1 MINGVNILPTDR
13 LVFELEMLA
22 IDNNEQKKRALRQQI
37 ADKYGVPLKNVEVVF
52 KAINVDKEGNKISLT
67 DDITTNL
74 QKPEFQRQLIKE
86 LIEIQNIKDVNL
98 EDIYEIDKTINSFI
112 DFDVYSKHKS
122 YKIKYIK
129 WDNFLSYGKGNYFD
143 FTKLDSLT
151 LLNSNPENQGGKTSF
166 AIALL
171 SFALF
176 GKSFRTPTL
185 ESTFNIHLPEATEVM
200 VEACIEINNVDY
212 VIRRTVNRP
221 ILKKRTAKSKITQK
235 VEYFKLIDGNYEEV
249 ENCEAENGT
258 QTNNII
264 RETVGSIDDFNLV
277 ISATVD
283 TLNNLNK
290 MGQTDKGKVFS
301 RWLGLLSLEEKDN
314 TAKDYYKT
322 TILPKLLSNKYD
334 KTTLENEIKDRETV
348 ILSNNNEVKNLQIK
362 EKDSE
367 LKIQQVNNEKITT
380 ISKKKQIKEDVVY
393 DIVTVES
400 QLERYNTELQTK
412 RSMMAQMKE
421 EYMVLKDVSYNEELY
436 IAKQNELSELIS
448 KNGELKGQITSN
460 KGEINR
466 ISSLKEEKTCPTCG
480 HPIDVVELDSF
491 IEGYNKKNT
500 ELINE
505 GVNNKK
511 IIDKLKEEINK
522 LEQDKE
528 NVNKLNNIKLKM
540 SAVKVTID
548 NIKLNINECNRKKAE
563 YEENKENIKFN
574 NNIDNEIRILDEKIK
589 TETRIKEQIIRDIQ
603 DITNANNL
611 YNNEI
616 KQRKQ
621 IIDRLTEEEK
631 IIRNWTIYQ
640 QMVGKN
646 GIIKLVLKRALPI
659 INAEIERLL
668 SGLCDF
674 EVVLSISDDN
684 KVCLDLIE
692 DGKKVDLGI
701 GASGFE
707 STMASLALRCALGNI
722 AAIPKPNFICFDEI
736 IGTVSVSNYDKL
748 HELFNRILN
757 SYDFIIHITHNEMIT
772 DWHKDIITIVKDDK
786 KISHLHLNEKL

>member
-86 LIEIQNIKDVNL
+86 LIEIQNIKDVNP
-98 EDIYEIDKTINSFI
+98 EDIYKIDNTINSFI

-143 FTKLDSLT
+143 FTKLDGLT

-322 TILPKLLSNKYD
+322 TILPKLLSNTYD

-367 LKIQQVNNEKITT
+367 LKIQQVNNEKIAT
-380 ISKKKQIKEDVVY
+380 ISKKKQIKEDVVC

-436 IAKQNELSELIS
+436 ITKQNELSELIS

-466 ISSLKEEKTCPTCG
+466 INSLKEEKTCPTCG
-480 HPIDVVELDSF
+480 HPIDAVELDSF

-505 GVNNKK
+505 GINNKK

-522 LEQDKE
+522 LKQDKE

-548 NIKLNINECNRKKAE
+548 NIKLNINECNRKKVE

-574 NNIDNEIRILDEKIK
+574 NNIDNEVRILDEKIK

-603 DITNANNL
+603 DITNTNNL

-674 EVVLSISDDN
+674 EVALSISNDN
-684 KVCLDLIE
+684 KVCLDLI
-692 DGKKVDLGI
+692 
-701 GASGFE
+701 
-707 STMASLALRCALGNI
+707 
-722 AAIPKPNFICFDEI
+722 
-736 IGTVSVSNYDKL
+736 
-748 HELFNRILN
+748 
-757 SYDFIIHITHNEMIT
+757 
-772 DWHKDIITIVKDDK
+772 
-786 KISHLHLNEKL
+786 

>member
-143 FTKLDSLT
+143 FTKLDGLT

-200 VEACIEINNVDY
+200 VEACLEINNVDY

-235 VEYFKLIDGNYEEV
+235 VEYFKLIDGSYEEV

-367 LKIQQVNNEKITT
+367 LKIQQVNNDKITT

-400 QLERYNTELQTK
+400 Q
-412 RSMMAQMKE
+412 
-421 EYMVLKDVSYNEELY
+421 
-436 IAKQNELSELIS
+436 
-448 KNGELKGQITSN
+448 
-460 KGEINR
+460 
-466 ISSLKEEKTCPTCG
+466 
-480 HPIDVVELDSF
+480 
-491 IEGYNKKNT
+491 
-500 ELINE
+500 
-505 GVNNKK
+505 
-511 IIDKLKEEINK
+511 
-522 LEQDKE
+522 
-528 NVNKLNNIKLKM
+528 
-540 SAVKVTID
+540 
-548 NIKLNINECNRKKAE
+548 
-563 YEENKENIKFN
+563 
-574 NNIDNEIRILDEKIK
+574 
-589 TETRIKEQIIRDIQ
+589 
-603 DITNANNL
+603 
-611 YNNEI
+611 
-616 KQRKQ
+616 
-621 IIDRLTEEEK
+621 
-631 IIRNWTIYQ
+631 
-640 QMVGKN
+640 
-646 GIIKLVLKRALPI
+646 
-659 INAEIERLL
+659 
-668 SGLCDF
+668 
-674 EVVLSISDDN
+674 
-684 KVCLDLIE
+684 
-692 DGKKVDLGI
+692 
-701 GASGFE
+701 
-707 STMASLALRCALGNI
+707 
-722 AAIPKPNFICFDEI
+722 
-736 IGTVSVSNYDKL
+736 
-748 HELFNRILN
+748 
-757 SYDFIIHITHNEMIT
+757 
-772 DWHKDIITIVKDDK
+772 
-786 KISHLHLNEKL
+786 